1 MSTIKDRKEFQDLH
15 FHLWRI
21 KDERRGEWREEI
33 YLMGKDDVL
42 ETLVE
47 SLQGMSNMFQA
58 YGKGTRKY
66 KCNPPKEFDHVTYGK
81 EHGVKI
87 HWLDTLIVKLS
98 HDAKDD
104 AQYSL
109 KDGVVTI
116 QVNPNTLEQFIEGIN
131 KQLNQTSRYGHGS
144 NAACGLWFS
153 PDWLGTE

>member
-1 MSTIKDRKEFQDLH
+1 MSAVKDRKEFQNLQ

-33 YLMGKDDVL
+33 YLMGKYDVL

-47 SLQGMSNMFQA
+47 SFQGMSSMFQT

-66 KCNPPKEFDHVTYGK
+66 KCNPPEEFDHITYGK
-81 EHGVKI
+81 AHGVKI
-87 HWLDTLIVKLS
+87 QWLDSLIVKLS

-104 AQYSL
+104 AHYSL
-109 KDGVVTI
+109 DDGVVTI
-116 QVNPNTLEQFIEGIN
+116 QVNPKTLEQFIEGAN

-144 NAACGLWFS
+144 DAACGLRFA
-153 PDWLGTE
+153 PDWLGIE